1 MQLLNLTLTNLPP
14 LSVNKHS
21 VSHSDDTRQASFISL
36 LVDVQWHYWFAFQY
50 YVQSYMKH
58 MINNKLDC
66 CFPVFQTPGGGT
78 CYIYIQ
84 GCMYEGSNS
93 NPKIWI
99 HCKFCTQKYCDPAYL
114 LPKNM
119 GDNFIL
125 VINLIAQNYFWGIT

>member
-36 LVDVQWHYWFAFQY
+36 LVGVQWHYWFAFQY

-66 CFPVFQTPGGGT
+66 CFPVFQTLGEGGGT

-93 NPKIWI
+93 TQKYGFTVNFAPENIVILHIFYPKIWL
-99 HCKFCTQKYCDPAYL
+99 T
-114 LPKNM
+114 
-119 GDNFIL
+119 IL
-125 VINLIAQNYFWGIT
+125 F